1 MTPVPPMASLALW
14 SVRARRQGNWLLHIR
29 HGRKH
34 IERLASAIER
44 FARRQKSE
52 ALFRPKLSASRI
64 VGLFRRQVA
73 TAREF
78 GFRGSEWRGRAY
90 RRGPRRL
97 RSQRDIGLARRLHG
111 EIGDSADHHAEGDKE
126 DILRLDS
133 MLSLHVS
140 HPQ

>member
-1 MTPVPPMASLALW
+1 
-14 SVRARRQGNWLLHIR
+14 LLPSIR

-52 ALFRPKLSASRI
+52 ALFRPKLYASRI
-64 VGLFRRQVA
+64 VGSFWWRIA

-90 RRGPRRL
+90 RQGPRRW
-97 RSQRDIGLARRLHG
+97 RSQRDVGIACRLHR
-111 EIGDSADHHAEGDKE
+111 EIGDSADHDAEGDKE

-140 HPQ
+140 RPQ